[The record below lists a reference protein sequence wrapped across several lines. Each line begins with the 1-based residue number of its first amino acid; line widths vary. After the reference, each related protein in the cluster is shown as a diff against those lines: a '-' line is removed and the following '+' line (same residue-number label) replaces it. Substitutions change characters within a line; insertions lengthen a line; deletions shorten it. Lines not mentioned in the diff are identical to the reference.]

1 MKIFD
6 CFMYFDE
13 ETVLD
18 LRLNI
23 LDKYVDYF
31 IIVESIYTHKGE
43 KRKLKFNSKK
53 FTRFKNKIKYFIYDE
68 IPEKIEPILDN
79 DNENNKASKYIM
91 NAIYRENGQ
100 RNYISTG
107 LKDAEDNDLVL
118 ISDVDE
124 IPNLKNLNFNALKE
138 KIIIFKQDMFYYKLN
153 LKLPNIIWSG
163 TKACKKKDLLSPQW
177 LRNIKDR
184 KYPIYRLDTFFSKKK
199 YSSIKFIDNGGWH
212 FSNLKT
218 AQEIEYKLRSYL
230 HHREFD
236 ENPMTTN
243 EIENIIKN
251 KQAIY
256 DLRVDQRVNK
266 IGGTGSKLVQ
276 YPFEK
281 LPKFIQ
287 NNKELY
293 KDWID

>member
-13 ETVLD
+13 EIVLD

-23 LDKYVDYF
+23 LEKYVDYF
-31 IIVESIYTHKGE
+31 IIVESIYTHKGD
-43 KRKLKFNSKK
+43 KRNLKFNPKK
-53 FTRFKNKIKYFIYDE
+53 FTKFKNKIKYFIYDE
-68 IPEKIEPILDN
+68 IPEKIEHILEN
-79 DNENNKASKYIM
+79 DNENDKARKYIM
-91 NAIYRENGQ
+91 NAVYRENGQ
-100 RNYISTG
+100 RDFISSG
-107 LKDAEDNDLVL
+107 LKDAKDNDLIL

-124 IPNLKNLNFNALKE
+124 IPNLNNLNFNALKE

-184 KYPIYRLDTFFSKKK
+184 KYPFFRLDTFFSKKK
-199 YSSIKFIDNGGWH
+199 YTNIKFIDNGGWH
-212 FSNLKT
+212 FSNIKT
-218 AQEIEYKLRSYL
+218 AQEIKHKLRSYL
-230 HHREFD
+230 HHQEFD

-243 EIENIIKN
+243 EIENVIKN

-256 DLRVDQRVNK
+256 DLKVDQRVSK

-281 LPKFIQ
+281 LPQFIQ
-287 NNKELY
+287 NNQGLY
-293 KDWID
+293 KEWID

>member
-43 KRKLKFNSKK
+43 KRNLKFNSKK
-53 FTRFKNKIKYFIYDE
+53 FTRFKNKIKYFIYEE
-68 IPEKIEPILDN
+68 IPKKIEPILEN
-79 DNENNKASKYIM
+79 DNEIDKERKYIM

-100 RNYISTG
+100 RDYILTG

-212 FSNLKT
+212 FSNLKS

-287 NNKELY
+287 NNQKLY

>member
-13 ETVLD
+13 ETILD

-43 KRKLKFNSKK
+43 KRNLKFNSKK

-79 DNENNKASKYIM
+79 ENNKASKYIM

-100 RNYISTG
+100 RDYISTG
-107 LKDAEDNDLVL
+107 LKNAEDNDLVL

-266 IGGTGSKLVQ
+266 IGVTGSKLVK

-287 NNKELY
+287 NNQELY

>member
-13 ETVLD
+13 EIVLD

-107 LKDAEDNDLVL
+107 LKNAEDNDLVL

-266 IGGTGSKLVQ
+266 IGVTGSKLVK

-287 NNKELY
+287 NNQELY

>member
-43 KRKLKFNSKK
+43 KRNLKFNSKK

-124 IPNLKNLNFNALKE
+124 IPNLKNLNFNAFKE

>member
-13 ETVLD
+13 ETILD

-43 KRKLKFNSKK
+43 KRNLKFNSKK
-53 FTRFKNKIKYFIYDE
+53 FARFKNKIKYFIYDE

-79 DNENNKASKYIM
+79 ENNKASKYIM

-100 RNYISTG
+100 RDYISTG
-107 LKDAEDNDLVL
+107 LKNAEDNDLVL

-266 IGGTGSKLVQ
+266 IGVTGSKLVK

-287 NNKELY
+287 NNQELY